1 MTPRWTWRSRAN
13 PLVADERPRRRWASR
28 RRCRAELA
36 TLITRATALET
47 TIQEGFGA
55 DAPTLDVDEGLLADL
70 PADVVASF
78 EPGATPSTLRVPVT
92 YGVWDEIM
100 RGVSDR
106 AVRERLWRLLQDRG
120 RADNTLRMADLFRLR
135 RSIAQLAGFESWA
148 TLRTSVMAFASPE
161 AAGDALDA
169 LATAAHPVTR
179 DYIAAAEAALG
190 DEIVGGYQ
198 LWDQFRGQAALAR
211 GVGVDVAAFRR
222 YLPMDG
228 VAAGLFD
235 LVREVFGIRVEERPE
250 RLGWHD
256 DVRTL
261 ALYDDA
267 TGEQIG
273 VCLWD
278 PFERDGKMAGAI
290 AFMEMLEADVPGADG
305 RRPPVVTMLVTTFP
319 EAADGAPQ
327 RLSLDEVDSLFHEF
341 GHVLDYTIG
350 SRVAGSLDESW
361 WGSDFAEG
369 PSFFLAAWSRKPAVL
384 ERFAVDPATGE
395 GIPKDAVAMLRVG
408 QAIEDISFLERYI
421 AIGRLDLAVHGPVEV
436 DLDEAW
442 RAAWADNPIPEPLGG
457 FRPFPFSLVAGGYD
471 AAVYGIPYALAVRDE
486 LLGAFESAGWLD
498 PGRRA
503 ALCRAA
509 PRAGP
514 FVSAFARLESFL
526 GRPPDSATLLHH
538 LESGIA
544 VAAAASLPSTQ
555 SLRLA
560 QRLDHRRDLRQVVA
574 ELMIAPGYQMDPRLR
589 DHAGVEV
596 DMRWRNGL
604 VLEPVEQVHGH
615 AVGQPCTEVAR
626 HLELVVGPS
635 AVAHERR
642 GEQHDRRES
651 RRDGCS
657 AIARR
662 RSVPPTEWPT
672 TVASSAS
679 VASSW
684 RIAGPPCQIGVS
696 SSGIRG

>member
-1 MTPRWTWRSRAN
+1 MRSYAGLTTTDLANDLESRLARADAAIDAAVGASTDPERLGHLDAAARHVNAGRGRSGSLAIVHPDPAIRDAANAALARIAAWRAEAFSRSDLWRMLERIDDAA
-13 PLVADERPRRRWASR
+13 LDVAQQGQIRLWRTNARVAGGHLDDAR
-28 RRCRAELA
+28 RAELA

-250 RLGWHD
+250 RLGWHE

-341 GHVLDYTIG
+341 GHVLDYTVG

-369 PSFFLAAWSRKPAVL
+369 PSFFLAAWSRTPAVL

-442 RAAWADNPIPEPLGG
+442 RAAWADNPIPDPLGG

-498 PGRRA
+498 PVGRA

-509 PRAGP
+509 PRARGHSCRRSP
-514 FVSAFARLESFL
+514 GWSHSSGAR
-526 GRPPDSATLLHH
+526 RTARTLLRH

-544 VAAAASLPSTQ
+544 VAAAASLP
-555 SLRLA
+555 
-560 QRLDHRRDLRQVVA
+560 
-574 ELMIAPGYQMDPRLR
+574 
-589 DHAGVEV
+589 
-596 DMRWRNGL
+596 
-604 VLEPVEQVHGH
+604 
-615 AVGQPCTEVAR
+615 
-626 HLELVVGPS
+626 
-635 AVAHERR
+635 
-642 GEQHDRRES
+642 
-651 RRDGCS
+651 
-657 AIARR
+657 
-662 RSVPPTEWPT
+662 
-672 TVASSAS
+672 
-679 VASSW
+679 
-684 RIAGPPCQIGVS
+684 
-696 SSGIRG
+696 